1 MRQSCTQIR
10 HDAFRLRARGAS
22 LGRVAG
28 DVTGRYALL
37 LAVSQRIDSA
47 LFFETMAKRPEGQFG
62 GENSWRKC
70 HKTFE
75 NVRACSVSNLPS
87 KRNPY

>member
-1 MRQSCTQIR
+1 MRVR
-10 HDAFRLRARGAS
+10 RGLGSVAS
-22 LGRVAG
+22 
-28 DVTGRYALL
+28 DMTGRYALL
-37 LAVSQRIDSA
+37 LPVAQHLDSA
-47 LFFETMAKRPEGQFG
+47 SIFETMAKRPEGPFG